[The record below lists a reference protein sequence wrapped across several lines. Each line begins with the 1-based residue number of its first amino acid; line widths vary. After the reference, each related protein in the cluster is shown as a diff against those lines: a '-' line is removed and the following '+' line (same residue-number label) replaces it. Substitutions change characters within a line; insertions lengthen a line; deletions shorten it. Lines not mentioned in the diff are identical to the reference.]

1 MTIQVDIISDVVC
14 PWCFIGKR
22 HLEEALRRVGE
33 DVSVVWHPFQ
43 LNPDTP
49 VEGDAYLPF
58 LEHKFGGADP
68 VRRIWDRTR
77 QAGAQAGIDFA
88 FERIAIRPN
97 TLKAHRL
104 IRRAQRKGH
113 ADSLVERL
121 FIGHFQQGEDIG
133 STEILARIAAELGD
147 DVAAVRAYL
156 ASDEDADE
164 IQDEIVQAE
173 GMGIGG
179 VPFFI
184 FNRRIG
190 VSGAQPADVL
200 VQAIQEAS
208 K

>member
-22 HLEEALRRVGE
+22 HLEEALRRVRE
-33 DVSVVWHPFQ
+33 EASVVWHPFQ

-49 VEGDAYLPF
+49 AEGDAYLPF
-58 LEHKFGGADP
+58 LEHKFGGAEQ
-68 VRRIWDRTR
+68 VRRIWERTR
-77 QAGAQAGIDFA
+77 QAGAQTGIDFA

-104 IRRAQRKGH
+104 IRRAQRNGQ
-113 ADSLVERL
+113 ADALVERL
-121 FIGHFQQGEDIG
+121 FVGHFQQGEDIG
-133 STEILARIAAELGD
+133 STETLARIATELGD
-147 DVAAVRAYL
+147 DAAAVRAYL
-156 ASDEDADE
+156 ASDEDTDD
-164 IQDEIVQAE
+164 IQGEIVLAE
-173 GMGIGG
+173 EMGIGG

>member
-22 HLEEALRRVGE
+22 HLEEALRRLGE
-33 DVSVVWHPFQ
+33 DALVVWHPFQ

-49 VEGDAYLPF
+49 EEGDAYLPF
-58 LEHKFGGADP
+58 LEHKFGGAEQ
-68 VRRIWDRTR
+68 VQRIWERTR
-77 QAGAQAGIDFA
+77 QAGSRAGIDFA

-104 IRRAQRKGH
+104 IRRAQRSGQ
-113 ADSLVERL
+113 ANALVERL
-121 FIGHFQQGEDIG
+121 FVGHFQLGEDIG
-133 STEILARIAAELGD
+133 STETLGRIGAELGD
-147 DVAAVRAYL
+147 DPAAVRAYL

-164 IQDEIVQAE
+164 IEDEIVEAE

-184 FNRRIG
+184 FNRRVGI
-190 VSGAQPADVL
+190 SGAQPADIL
-200 VQAIQEAS
+200 LQAIQEAS

>member
-14 PWCFIGKR
+14 PWCYIGKR

-33 DVSVVWHPFQ
+33 EASVVWHPFQ

-49 VEGDAYLPF
+49 EDGDAYLPF
-58 LEHKFGGADP
+58 LEHKFGGTEQ
-68 VRRIWDRTR
+68 VRRIWERTR
-77 QAGAQAGIDFA
+77 QAGIQAGIEFA

-104 IRRAQRKGH
+104 IRRAQRNGQ
-113 ADSLVERL
+113 ADALVERL
-121 FIGHFQQGEDIG
+121 FAGHFLLGEDIG
-133 STEILARIAAELGD
+133 SKETLARIAAELGD
-147 DVAAVRAYL
+147 DPAAVRAYL
-156 ASDEDADE
+156 ASDEDADQ
-164 IQDEIVQAE
+164 IQDEIVHAE
-173 GMGIGG
+173 EMGVGG

-184 FNRRIG
+184 FNRRVG

>member
-22 HLEEALRRVGE
+22 HLEEALQRVGE
-33 DVSVVWHPFQ
+33 EVSVVWHPFQ

-49 VEGDAYLPF
+49 AEGDAYLPF
-58 LEHKFGGADP
+58 LEHKFGGAEQ
-68 VRRIWDRTR
+68 VRRIWERTR
-77 QAGAQAGIDFA
+77 QAGGQAGIDFA

-104 IRRAQRKGH
+104 IRRAQRNGQ
-113 ADSLVERL
+113 ADALVERL
-121 FIGHFQQGEDIG
+121 FVGHFQQGEDIG
-133 STEILARIAAELGD
+133 STETLARIAAELGD
-147 DVAAVRAYL
+147 DAAAVRAYL

-164 IQDEIVQAE
+164 IQGEIVLAE
-173 GMGIGG
+173 EMGIGG

-200 VQAIQEAS
+200 VQAIQEAF